1 MFLVLGLI
9 LLLVLPSSWNA
20 VAFVVCLALFGGEVA
35 FWNRRVRGHRE
46 RVGAA
51 TLIGGVATVI
61 TACRPNG
68 QVRLRG
74 EIWDARCE
82 HGADPGD
89 EVVVTSRDGLILV
102 VEPRGS
108 TT

>member
-9 LLLVLPSSWNA
+9 LVLVLPSSWNV
-20 VAFVVCLALFGGEVA
+20 VAFVVCLVLFVGEVA
-35 FWNRRVRGHRE
+35 FWNRTVRGHRE

-51 TLIGGVATVI
+51 TLIGRVATVL
-61 TACRPNG
+61 TACHPNG

-82 HGADPGD
+82 QGADPGD

-102 VEPRGS
+102 VEPRS
-108 TT
+108 AAT